1 MSELAEKIKAVIK
14 EALKAFG
21 KHNYY
26 DKQAWETCGE
36 CNDIEEAIRALPK
49 GGALALV
56 KELASYEH
64 AEHLLSGL
72 ESIEEDDEAFGF
84 VENGMKEDE

>member
-1 MSELAEKIKAVIK
+1 MSELAKLIIAKIK
-14 EALKAFG
+14 EALSDFG

-36 CNDIEEAIRALPK
+36 CNDIEEAIRALPE

-64 AEHLLSGL
+64 AEHFLSG
-72 ESIEEDDEAFGF
+72 A
-84 VENGMKEDE
+84 